1 MNINERILF
10 LRKHLNLSQQ
20 EFGERIGLKYGAIGK
35 MEREG
40 GTVIDQN
47 IKMICSAYHINE
59 EWLRD
64 GTGEMEAQPTN
75 LLDTLAERYS
85 LTDEKRALVEAFLEL
100 TDEQQEAILAA
111 ITAAA
116 EKVRAKRK
124 ARSKKQS
131 EGSLFDEIDD
141 KLINAAEYKMRE
153 EELSSS
159 EHSIGEGLLV
169 AEHGE

>member
-1 MNINERILF
+1 MSINERILF
-10 LRKHLNLSQQ
+10 LRKHLNLSQH

-40 GTVIDQN
+40 NTVIEQN
-47 IKMICSAYHINE
+47 IRLICSAYHINE
-59 EWLRD
+59 AWLRD
-64 GTGEMEAQPTN
+64 GVGEMEAQPTS
-75 LLDTLAERYS
+75 LLDKLAERYN

-100 TDEQQEAILAA
+100 TDEQQEMLLVA

>member
-75 LLDTLAERYS
+75 LLDTLAERYN

-100 TDEQQEAILAA
+100 TDEHQEAILAA

-169 AEHGE
+169 AERGE

>member
-1 MNINERILF
+1 MSINERIMI
-10 LRKHLNLSQQ
+10 LRKELGINQQ
-20 EFGERIGLKYGAIGK
+20 EFGARIGLKQGAVSK
-35 MEREG
+35 MEQEG
-40 GTVIDQN
+40 NTVIEQN
-47 IKMICSAYHINE
+47 IRLICSAYHINE
-59 EWLRD
+59 AWLRD
-64 GTGEMEAQPTN
+64 GVGEMETQPTS
-75 LLDTLAERYS
+75 LLDKLVERYN

-124 ARSKKQS
+124 ARSKKQG

-169 AEHGE
+169 AERGE

>member
-1 MNINERILF
+1 MSINERILF
-10 LRKHLNLSQQ
+10 LRKHLDLSQQ

-47 IKMICSAYHINE
+47 IKMICAAYHINE

-75 LLDTLAERYS
+75 LLDTLAERYN

-116 EKVRAKRK
+116 EKVRAKRQK
-124 ARSKKQS
+124 THTNKQA
-131 EGSLFDEIDD
+131 ELGLFDELDD
-141 KLINAAEYKMRE
+141 RFVASYEPRE
-153 EELSSS
+153 EKLSASDGD
-159 EHSIGEGLLV
+159 IGESALIV
-169 AEHGE
+169 AERRE